1 MRSDDKTVAID
12 DVVCIR
18 ETAKAI
24 LIQPV
29 DERIREDDRPSLWI
43 PKSQIHQSSSVNILG
58 DVGVLVISEWI
69 FNAKKAEKDGKGWA
83 GFSHVEPEEG
93 GPIR

>member
-1 MRSDDKTVAID
+1 MRPDDKTVAID

-29 DERIREDDRPSLWI
+29 DERMDEDKRPSLWI
-43 PKSQIHQSSSVNILG
+43 PKSQIHPSSAVNILG

-69 FNAKKAEKDGKGWA
+69 FKAKAAEKDGHGWA
-83 GFSHVEPEEG
+83 GFGDQDKQEEPQDE
-93 GPIR
+93 